1 MAEPEATEKPVLT
14 FNDKNYV
21 IDDLSEQA
29 RYCVAQIQD
38 LDQQISQTRARL
50 DQLEV
55 AKKGF
60 TQILKDEVE
69 EEPTAEEQTE
79 ES

>member
-69 EEPTAEEQTE
+69 EEPAAEEQTE

>member
-69 EEPTAEEQTE
+69 GPPAEEQTE

>member
-69 EEPTAEEQTE
+69 EPPAEEQTE

>member
-69 EEPTAEEQTE
+69 EPPTEEQTE

>member
-69 EEPTAEEQTE
+69 EEPSVEEQTE

>member
-69 EEPTAEEQTE
+69 EEPPAEEQTE

>member
-1 MAEPEATEKPVLT
+1 MAEPDATEKPVLT

>member
-14 FNDKNYV
+14 FNDKNCV

-69 EEPTAEEQTE
+69 EEPPVEEQTE

>member
-69 EEPTAEEQTE
+69 EEPPVEEQTE